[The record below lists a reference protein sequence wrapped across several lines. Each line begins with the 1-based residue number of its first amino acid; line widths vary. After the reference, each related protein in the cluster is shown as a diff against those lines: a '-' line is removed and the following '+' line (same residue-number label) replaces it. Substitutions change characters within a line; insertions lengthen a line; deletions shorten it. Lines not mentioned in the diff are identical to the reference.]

1 MSSAKAGD
9 GDDDLSD
16 WKSVK
21 LKFAPE
27 PGKVSLTFSM
37 SMAIYVEFCKTF
49 NSFWRLKKEFFQWTT
64 GI

>member
-1 MSSAKAGD
+1 MSSVEVGD

-27 PGKVSLTFSM
+27 PGKVSFIFFYVYGYISSSGILSTACGGSRRKFSD
-37 SMAIYVEFCKTF
+37 
-49 NSFWRLKKEFFQWTT
+49 
-64 GI
+64 G